1 MLTIEDQLRASI
13 PQSSAEVI
21 ERAHE
26 RLVMRADREGLLD
39 VAYRTLDTPVGS
51 LLLAASAD
59 GLLRIAYEREDH
71 DLVLDDLSRQV
82 SPRLLRAPAR
92 LDHVARQLEQYFAG
106 SRRIFD
112 LVLDLRLPSG
122 FRRQV
127 LNELRK
133 IGYGQ
138 TASYGDVA
146 AATGSPR
153 ATRATGTACA
163 TNPLPIVIPCHRV
176 VRSNGELG
184 QYLGGIEIKR
194 ALLSLE
200 MGRT

>member
-1 MLTIEDQLRASI
+1 
-13 PQSSAEVI
+13 
-21 ERAHE
+21 
-26 RLVMRADREGLLD
+26 
-39 VAYRTLDTPVGS
+39 
-51 LLLAASAD
+51 
-59 GLLRIAYEREDH
+59 
-71 DLVLDDLSRQV
+71 
-82 SPRLLRAPAR
+82 
-92 LDHVARQLEQYFAG
+92 VARQLEQYFAG

-112 LVLDLRLPSG
+112 LVLDLRLPSD

-146 AATGSPR
+146 AAAGSPQ

-163 TNPLPIVIPCHRV
+163 ANPLPIVIPCHRV